1 MLTFF
6 SSATRNS
13 ILSKTLKFPTPEYLI
28 SHFHSISR
36 VSNPAIQFI
45 LEEAE
50 EDFPSSREP
59 IQSSPFG
66 NGEIPR
72 SRESGSGVQIS
83 HPWPEWIDL
92 MKKLLKNGYFSGDGN
107 PFPRNNESGIK
118 DSNQIRTA
126 CLNFARDQFDLVRH
140 MSRKDIQVISE
151 AGCPSIDRKVVNS
164 GKRLR
169 AYLGIDEGNVC
180 SSCILRGNCER
191 AYIKAREDEG
201 IGRTVDVMRFLLTY
215 GLDPTCGS
223 VENKSHMNKRL
234 EESVRKLL
242 KEMVELSIN
251 EGGDYESQDA
261 SSVVRSSTQGIAEN
275 HKDSTV
281 NGPMKPGDWLCT
293 NCNFLNFA
301 RNIKCLRC
309 NGISQER
316 LHNLRSEQDNL
327 PLKKGDWICDKCNF
341 LNFAKNTRC
350 LQCKETPPKRAL
362 HPGEWEC
369 ESCNYINFK
378 RNMVC
383 LKCDHRRPRASNSI
397 GSSLHACP
405 NTNNR
410 LSSSPYLDREKQF
423 RDGVNEPN
431 AFKSHRH
438 EFVSR
443 NQEAEFADF
452 PILGGKSDI
461 SRNEQKR
468 EKWKRETMERSTTAV
483 KSKEEDFEFKSSFV
497 ETSNHSQF
505 PNHDDEQMAD
515 WFGHKTIQ
523 NDKRF
528 SP

>member
-13 ILSKTLKFPTPEYLI
+13 ILSKPLKFPTPEYLI

-126 CLNFARDQFDLVRH
+126 CLNFARDQFDLVR
-140 MSRKDIQVISE
+140 
-151 AGCPSIDRKVVNS
+151 
-164 GKRLR
+164 
-169 AYLGIDEGNVC
+169 
-180 SSCILRGNCER
+180 
-191 AYIKAREDEG
+191 
-201 IGRTVDVMRFLLTY
+201 
-215 GLDPTCGS
+215 
-223 VENKSHMNKRL
+223 
-234 EESVRKLL
+234 
-242 KEMVELSIN
+242 
-251 EGGDYESQDA
+251 
-261 SSVVRSSTQGIAEN
+261 
-275 HKDSTV
+275 
-281 NGPMKPGDWLCT
+281 
-293 NCNFLNFA
+293 
-301 RNIKCLRC
+301 
-309 NGISQER
+309 
-316 LHNLRSEQDNL
+316 
-327 PLKKGDWICDKCNF
+327 CNF

-397 GSSLHACP
+397 GSSSLHACL

-423 RDGVNEPN
+423 RDGVKPN
-431 AFKSHRH
+431 AFKSDRD

-468 EKWKRETMERSTTAV
+468 EKWKRERMERSTNAV
-483 KSKEEDFEFKSSFV
+483 KSKEEDFEFKSCFV
-497 ETSNHSQF
+497 ETSNHSQL
-505 PNHDDEQMAD
+505 PNHEDEQMAD

>member
-1 MLTFF
+1 MLTFIF

-13 ILSKTLKFPTPEYLI
+13 ILSKPLKFPTPENLI

-36 VSNPAIQFI
+36 ISNPAIQFI

-59 IQSSPFG
+59 IQSPSFG

-72 SRESGSGVQIS
+72 SRDSGSGVQIS
-83 HPWPEWIDL
+83 HPWTEWIDL

-140 MSRKDIQVISE
+140 MSRKNIQVISE

-191 AYIKAREDEG
+191 AYIKLREDEG

-223 VENKSHMNKRL
+223 VETKSHMNKRL

-251 EGGDYESQDA
+251 EGDGYESQDA

-281 NGPMKPGDWLCT
+281 KAPMKPGDWLCT

-309 NGISQER
+309 NGLSQER

-350 LQCKETPPKRAL
+350 LQCKENPPKRTL

-369 ESCNYINFK
+369 ESWHSSW
-378 RNMVC
+378 RSAQT
-383 LKCDHRRPRASNSI
+383 HRRADPCGRMTAAYSQRGSGGDGDGRLDGGWQKAPLVLASTL
-397 GSSLHACP
+397 GRGGYG
-405 NTNNR
+405 R
-410 LSSSPYLDREKQF
+410 LVKL
-423 RDGVNEPN
+423 
-431 AFKSHRH
+431 AF
-438 EFVSR
+438 
-443 NQEAEFADF
+443 
-452 PILGGKSDI
+452 
-461 SRNEQKR
+461 
-468 EKWKRETMERSTTAV
+468 
-483 KSKEEDFEFKSSFV
+483 
-497 ETSNHSQF
+497 
-505 PNHDDEQMAD
+505 
-515 WFGHKTIQ
+515 
-523 NDKRF
+523 F
-528 SP
+528 SPVFGQ